1 MNSQMRG
8 TSKNSAL
15 RSKMSS
21 KPRGISNILTSKNE
35 SVYSKSPK
43 NIPLMATKKGGQ
55 RFMTKKEKDAMELQV
70 KRSKAFKEKQK
81 RMKELAK
88 EIEEMKEMVNE
99 KVKDLAI
106 IRRNSIQAFSDLAI
120 I

>member
-1 MNSQMRG
+1 MGNG
-8 TSKNSAL
+8 LYFDTKDFLSAFVADIFSIVGSCDDVL
-15 RSKMSS
+15 PGS
-21 KPRGISNILTSKNE
+21 
-35 SVYSKSPK
+35 
-43 NIPLMATKKGGQ
+43 
-55 RFMTKKEKDAMELQV
+55 KEKDAMELQV

-88 EIEEMKEMVNE
+88 EIEEMKEMINE
-99 KVKDLAI
+99 KVKDPAI